1 MLDNDNSMS
10 ENASEAVE
18 KIPTGEKVYHKCPL
32 RVIRPQQIQ

>member
-10 ENASEAVE
+10 VYASEAVE